1 MLFLRNIFVFSLFI
15 WILSGCESRQQPVAS
30 QTPTT
35 IAVPKYDGLYAPD
48 WAPSATLY
56 ECNVRQFSPEGNF
69 AGVSRQIPRLKTLG
83 VDVLWIMPIH
93 PIGKAR
99 RKGTLGSPYSV
110 RDYYAINPDYGTLD
124 GFKALVKTAHD
135 QNIKI
140 VMDWVPNHTSW
151 DAVWKQKYPEYYTK
165 YKGDF
170 TVPLNEHGEPID
182 DWSDVCDLDYGNP
195 ALRKAMTEVMQY
207 WIRECDIDGYRVDMA
222 GLVPNDF
229 WATLRPALDSIKPM
243 FMLAEWQDEPKHFE
257 TCFNANYGWKWKD
270 ITKDIWAG
278 KQSPLAL
285 DTLLNYL
292 NEFYPEGYYQLYFT
306 QNHDENAHNG
316 TESEL
321 YGASADAFNVLA
333 FTWQGIP
340 LIYNGQEDGLN
351 LRLGFFE
358 KTPIRWKKYAKQD
371 FYSRLNALRHI
382 NRALWAGR
390 AGGAVQKIS
399 NDSED
404 KIYSFGREKDG
415 DRVIVIL
422 NLSKERTTV
431 TLQPGAT
438 FAGAY
443 ANVFGSSTL
452 QVTKEMILTLKP
464 WEYTVFSSK

>member
-1 MLFLRNIFVFSLFI
+1 
-15 WILSGCESRQQPVAS
+15 
-30 QTPTT
+30 
-35 IAVPKYDGLYAPD
+35 
-48 WAPSATLY
+48 
-56 ECNVRQFSPEGNF
+56 
-69 AGVSRQIPRLKTLG
+69 
-83 VDVLWIMPIH
+83 
-93 PIGKAR
+93 
-99 RKGTLGSPYSV
+99 
-110 RDYYAINPDYGTLD
+110 
-124 GFKALVKTAHD
+124 
-135 QNIKI
+135 
-140 VMDWVPNHTSW
+140 
-151 DAVWKQKYPEYYTK
+151 
-165 YKGDF
+165 
-170 TVPLNEHGEPID
+170 
-182 DWSDVCDLDYGNP
+182 
-195 ALRKAMTEVMQY
+195 
-207 WIRECDIDGYRVDMA
+207 
-222 GLVPNDF
+222 
-229 WATLRPALDSIKPM
+229 
-243 FMLAEWQDEPKHFE
+243 
-257 TCFNANYGWKWKD
+257 
-270 ITKDIWAG
+270 
-278 KQSPLAL
+278 
-285 DTLLNYL
+285 LLNYL